1 MDGMNEP
8 FGLYLILTDPVAGYE
23 ACALAAVDCGVRH
36 LQLRMKNT
44 TPETLLATARA
55 LRTIT
60 RGTPTRL
67 IVNDNLA
74 VAIES
79 DADGIHLGQ
88 DDLPLPEAR
97 TQWNVP
103 GKIFGLSTH
112 SLEQAVQA
120 VELSPDYIG
129 VGPVFA
135 TPTKANAG
143 PALGIEETARIVR
156 AAPVPAVAIGGI
168 DAGNLPALLDAGIGN
183 FCVVR
188 AVNEAA
194 DPAAAIR
201 NLQDIWQ
208 EARQK
213 NG

>member
-1 MDGMNEP
+1 MAIMKKQ

-23 ACALAAVDCGVRH
+23 ACAQAAVDCGVHH
-36 LQLRMKNT
+36 LQLRMKNS
-44 TPETLLATARA
+44 TPETLLATART
-55 LRTIT
+55 LRAIT
-60 RGTPTRL
+60 RETPTRF

-97 TQWNVP
+97 AKWDAP

-112 SLEQAVQA
+112 SLEQAIQSL
-120 VELSPDYIG
+120 EFSPDYIG

-156 AAPVPAVAIGGI
+156 AAPVPAMAIGGI
-168 DAGNLPALLDAGIGN
+168 DAGNLPALLDAGVGN

-201 NLQDIWQ
+201 RLQEI
-208 EARQK
+208 RG
-213 NG
+213 NRGF